1 MLPVT
6 AAHFAAPPSN
16 THQSSVLH
24 PLHVARRAQSVSH
37 PARFLQHLHHHR
49 CSPAFGRSVAMHPS
63 PAQCQRHPSTTWCQ
77 TGARQ
82 LRAGITHPVP
92 LHAGERSACVH
103 QQRLTSLHRGSGRYA
118 GHLCQV
124 PGGDSPRSTCRRRMA
139 WTPAAAQ
146 LNPWSVMRA
155 DPMLFR
161 GSLAQTLLCFKFMLK
176 KAKSAPMLVS
186 R

>member
-6 AAHFAAPPSN
+6 AAHFAAPLSN

-63 PAQCQRHPSTTWCQ
+63 PAQCQGHPSTTWCQ

-92 LHAGERSACVH
+92 LNAGQKVCLCPPAAPYIPPPWVWPSASQGLADMPVTCAKCLVVIPQGAHAGGGWHGH
-103 QQRLTSLHRGSGRYA
+103 QQQHNLTHGL
-118 GHLCQV
+118 
-124 PGGDSPRSTCRRRMA
+124 
-139 WTPAAAQ
+139 
-146 LNPWSVMRA
+146 
-155 DPMLFR
+155 
-161 GSLAQTLLCFKFMLK
+161 
-176 KAKSAPMLVS
+176 
-186 R
+186 